1 MPTPVVIP
9 PLRLNN
15 QPDGDDAAR
24 VEYAERLWTMQE
36 DVYEVI
42 ERQVEEHLRMLSGRQ
57 WDVYS
62 PVLRQFVDASRFMS
76 EDELRWRQRPV
87 MDYLRYWFMVTLSK
101 VTENQPI
108 VGFMPNNAD
117 EHSAM
122 LAEVMDPI
130 AKTLWD
136 ETEMGDRLM
145 QAASWAL
152 AAGEV
157 YLLTRPDFTTGET
170 RAMRGPA
177 VIPYPSAEAEDAQD
191 VMVEDAPF
199 GEDGEPLVDLSLDE
213 AGEFQME
220 ETGDAFMATKGTVR
234 VDVASVLEIRAQPG
248 AQIPWNEKAWIMH
261 RWFLTPSEV
270 KETYGVVVDADI
282 RTMADEN
289 APGTLER
296 MFFGNGHL
304 GANRGDVAG
313 QTNTTDE
320 DVVNQF
326 VCGYTLWEKPCPD
339 YPEGRMLV
347 VAANQVLFD
356 GPRPFNTECAGPV
369 RRIQFVPMP
378 GRPIG
383 STPLETMVPLQKRY
397 NKVHAQVAEHTNLC
411 TNPIL
416 MISDQAGIDAE
427 QFVAR
432 PGLVITHSAGSGVRP
447 GEWLTPPA
455 LGIDVW
461 KHLGD
466 LRDQLFTIGSI
477 TGNDGQNPAADASG
491 ELIQQ
496 LRYNADRPLAPLTR
510 SMEYAA
516 AGVVQDWMAMLPQ
529 LWPFETVVHYAGE
542 DNVLKAITVYPEMW
556 EGSASARP
564 VLESA
569 APESREKKQ
578 ERVMTMYQ
586 MGLFGNIAD
595 PMEQQKAAKR
605 ALELSRFPEMTRAAR
620 PGGKHRMMAEHNLAE
635 LLRGADPTTLV
646 LLPMYDLTVHLAVF
660 DDYLCGPDYLMLRNQ
675 PNGMQTMEAIMAF
688 YTQMQMA
695 LQAQQAQQMMDQSD
709 LQMAGQAAGLLPAP
723 DQTAPPSASGQSETK
738 GIPNERRVSPP
749 DIPDE

>member
-1 MPTPVVIP
+1 MTETTP
-9 PLRLNN
+9 PLRENN
-15 QPDGDDAAR
+15 QPDGNDADRIAFVR
-24 VEYAERLWTMQE
+24 DRWTEQDE
-36 DVYEVI
+36 TYEVI
-42 ERQVEEHLRMLSGRQ
+42 ERQVEEHIRMLAGRQ

-76 EDELRWRQRPV
+76 DEERLWKQRPV

-136 ETEMGDRLM
+136 ETEMPDRLM
-145 QAASWAL
+145 QAASWSL

-157 YLLTRPDFTTGET
+157 YFITRPDFTNGET
-170 RAMRGPA
+170 REMRGPA
-177 VIPYPSAEAEDAQD
+177 VMPYPQDAEDAQD
-191 VMVEDAPF
+191 VMIEDAPF
-199 GEDGEPLVDLSLDE
+199 GEDGEPLIELSQ
-213 AGEFQME
+213 GEDGTMQSTE
-220 ETGDAFMATKGTVR
+220 SGDAFVATKGTVR
-234 VDVASVLEIRAQPG
+234 VDVASIFEVRAQPG
-248 AQIPWNEKAWIMH
+248 AHIPWNEKSWVMQ
-261 RWFLTPSEV
+261 RWFLTPAEV
-270 KETYGVVVDADI
+270 NETYGVVVDPDI
-282 RTMADEN
+282 TTIGDETT
-289 APGTLER
+289 PGTLER
-296 MFFGNGHL
+296 MMFGNGHM
-304 GANRGDVAG
+304 GASRGDMAG
-313 QTNTTDE
+313 QTNTVPDE
-320 DVVNQF
+320 TIRKF
-326 VCGYTLWEKPCPD
+326 VCGYTMWEKPCPD

-347 VAANQVLFD
+347 VGANQVLYD
-356 GPRPFNTECAGPV
+356 GPRPFVTECAGPV
-369 RRIQFVPMP
+369 RRVQFVPMP

-397 NKVHAQVAEHTNLC
+397 NRVHAQIAEHTNLC

-427 QFVAR
+427 QFTAR

-447 GEWLTPPA
+447 GEWLSPPA

-510 SMEYAA
+510 SMELAS
-516 AGVVQDWMAMLPQ
+516 AGVVQDWLAMLPS
-529 LWPFETVVHYAGE
+529 LWPFETVVHYAGD

-556 EGSASARP
+556 DGKVSARP

-578 ERVMTMYQ
+578 ERVMALYQ
-586 MGLFGNIAD
+586 MGLFGNIQD
-595 PMEQQKAAKR
+595 PIQQQQAAKR

-620 PGGKHRMMAEHNLAE
+620 PGGKHRMMAEHNLAS
-635 LLRGADPTTLV
+635 LLRGVDPNELV
-646 LLPMYDLTVHLAVF
+646 LLPMYDLTVHIAVF
-660 DDYLCGPDYLMLRNQ
+660 DDFLSGPDYLMLRNQ
-675 PNGMQTMEAIMAF
+675 PNGMATMQAIMAF
-688 YTQMQMA
+688 YEQMTMA
-695 LQAQQAQQMMDQSD
+695 MQAQQAQQMMEQSD

-723 DQTAPPSASGQSETK
+723 QDQTTAPPSESGQSTK
-738 GIPNERRVSPP
+738 GIPNERRVSTP
-749 DIPDE
+749 DIPDQ

>member
-1 MPTPVVIP
+1 MIQPKP
-9 PLRLNN
+9 PLRENN
-15 QPDGDDAAR
+15 TPDGSDADR
-24 VEYAERLWTMQE
+24 IQYVQHLWTEQE
-36 DVYEVI
+36 EVYDAI
-42 ERQVEEHLRMLSGRQ
+42 EQQTEENIRMLSGRQ
-57 WDVYS
+57 WDVWS
-62 PVLRQFVDASRFMS
+62 PVLRQFVDATRFMS
-76 EDELRWRQRPV
+76 EEELRYKQRPV

-130 AKTLWD
+130 SKTLWD
-136 ETEMGDRLM
+136 ETEMPDRLM
-145 QAASWAL
+145 QVASWAL

-157 YLLTRPDFTTGET
+157 YLLSRPDFTTGET

-177 VIPYPSAEAEDAQD
+177 VLPYPQSEGMEAEDAQD
-191 VMVEDAPF
+191 VMIEDAPF
-199 GEDGEPLVDLSLDE
+199 GDDGEPLIDLSLDE
-213 AGEFQME
+213 YGEVQSE
-220 ETGDAFMATKGTVR
+220 ETGDAFLATKGTVR
-234 VDVASVLEIRAQPG
+234 TDVVSVLEMRAQPG
-248 AQIPWNEKAWIMH
+248 SHIPWNEKTWMMH
-261 RWFLTPSEV
+261 RWFLSPEAV
-270 KETYGVVVDADI
+270 KEAYGVVVDPDI
-282 RTMADEN
+282 TTLGDEHQ
-289 APGTLER
+289 PGTLER
-296 MFFGNGHL
+296 MMFGNGHL
-304 GANRGDVAG
+304 GASNGDPAG
-313 QTNTTDE
+313 QMNTASD
-320 DVVNQF
+320 DVVRQF
-326 VCGYTLWEKPCPD
+326 VCGYTLWERPCAD

-347 VAANQVLFD
+347 VGGNQVLFD

-397 NKVHAQVAEHTNLC
+397 NRVHAQIAEHTNLC

-427 QFVAR
+427 QFTAR

-510 SMEYAA
+510 SMELAA
-516 AGVVQDWMAMLPQ
+516 AGVVQDWMTMLPM

-556 EGSASARP
+556 DGSASARP

-578 ERVMTMYQ
+578 ERVMGLYQ

-595 PMEQQKAAKR
+595 PMEQPKAAKR

-620 PGGKHRMMAEHNLAE
+620 PGGKHRMMAEHNLAS
-635 LLRGADPTTLV
+635 LLRGADPMSLV
-646 LLPMYDLTVHLAVF
+646 LLPMYDLNVHLGVF
-660 DDYLCGPDYLMLRNQ
+660 DDYMSGPDYLMLRTQ
-675 PNGMQTMEAIMAF
+675 PNGPQMMEAIMAF
-688 YTQMQMA
+688 YEQMKMA

-723 DQTAPPSASGQSETK
+723 DTAAPPSESGQTTK
-738 GIPNERRVSPP
+738 GIPNGNRVSPP